1 MNPEDEKTIADMD
14 VAIGQLQYLMKR
26 PLEQKINLVRSG
38 HMDQIFEVCIYL
50 IEQYKEIIL
59 YKNESNEEARGDAN
73 NGTTGIQDPQGN

>member
-50 IEQYKEIIL
+50 IEQYKKIIL
-59 YKNESNEEARGDAN
+59 YKNESNEEARGDTN
-73 NGTTGIQDPQGN
+73 DGTTGIQDPQGN